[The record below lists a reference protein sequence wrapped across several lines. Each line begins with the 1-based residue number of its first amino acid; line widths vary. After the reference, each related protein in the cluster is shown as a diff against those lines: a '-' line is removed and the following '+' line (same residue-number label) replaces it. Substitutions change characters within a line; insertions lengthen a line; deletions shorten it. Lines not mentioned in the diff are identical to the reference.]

1 MIATFASTKG
11 GCGKSVLAINVAI
24 IRAKGGQRRTLLV
37 DADEQGSSATFGEL
51 RASVDF
57 SVVSLHGSA
66 VLEGIKHHAPDFPEI
81 VVDVGG
87 RDTESLRAALLV
99 TNRLIVPVQPR
110 SLDIW
115 AFENMVSLVAEAKTL
130 NPNLIAYSILSL
142 ADAQGKD
149 NEQAA
154 NLLTQYD
161 ATITHLDCPIVRRKV
176 WADAI
181 SAGLG
186 VTEYTPR
193 NSKAVAEIGNLVK
206 AIYAT
211 RSSSRGR

>member
-1 MIATFASTKG
+1 MIVTFASTKG
-11 GCGKSVLAINVAI
+11 GGGKSSLAVNVAI
-24 IRAKGGQRRTLLV
+24 IRAKGQRRTLLV
-37 DADEQGSSATFGEL
+37 DADEQNSSATFGEL
-51 RASVDF
+51 RASKDF
-57 SVVSLHGSA
+57 SALSLTGSA
-66 VLEGIKHHAPDFPEI
+66 VLDGIKSHAPDFDEI

-87 RDTESLRAALLV
+87 RDTGSLRAALLA
-99 TNRLIVPVQPR
+99 TDRLVVPVQPR

-161 ATITHLDCPIVRRKV
+161 DTITHIDCPIVRRKV
-176 WADAI
+176 WADSI
-181 SAGLG
+181 SVGLS
-186 VTEYTPR
+186 VIEYTPR
-193 NSKAVAEIGNLVK
+193 NTKAIAEIGNLVS
-206 AIYAT
+206 AIYAK